1 MTAVR
6 GLLLRVT
13 SPEIGRLPLLVG
25 AFTLAVALCAAI
37 AAVNWTLLALAGLA
51 AVVVLGLILFRLD
64 FAVAVLTATFFFN
77 AYLNHGAGIVTIDK
91 VLGALAVMAWIL
103 EWTVNRRPV
112 LGTRQ
117 LWLIGAFLLWTGI
130 SIVVARNDRAALVT
144 SLRSL
149 TFAPLYFLV
158 LQTVRG
164 DRRRA
169 DVLVSVTIF
178 AAAVASTIG
187 LIAFFGHHV
196 ARASGPIK
204 DPNDFGFILA
214 SSVPLAIYQVR
225 WRATRW
231 GRAIWSAA
239 LVLILACT
247 LATFSRSALTGLA
260 LASLWALEPR
270 RLRLRCRLAVVAC
283 LAAVGGVALLAAPQL
298 VQAAFG
304 QKAHVATR
312 NVDVRFG
319 YYRVELNAWED

>member
-130 SIVVARNDRAALVT
+130 SIVVARNDRAPCHL
-144 SLRSL
+144 
-149 TFAPLYFLV
+149 APVPDVCHPLFPRAPDGPGR
-158 LQTVRG
+158 QAPSRRPG
-164 DRRRA
+164 QRDDRRR
-169 DVLVSVTIF
+169 
-178 AAAVASTIG
+178 
-187 LIAFFGHHV
+187 
-196 ARASGPIK
+196 R
-204 DPNDFGFILA
+204 
-214 SSVPLAIYQVR
+214 
-225 WRATRW
+225 
-231 GRAIWSAA
+231 
-239 LVLILACT
+239 
-247 LATFSRSALTGLA
+247 
-260 LASLWALEPR
+260 
-270 RLRLRCRLAVVAC
+270 
-283 LAAVGGVALLAAPQL
+283 GG
-298 VQAAFG
+298 
-304 QKAHVATR
+304 
-312 NVDVRFG
+312 
-319 YYRVELNAWED
+319 